1 MVVGWV
7 IGVAVPLLLMWAPS
21 WSWVV
26 AANLLLGV
34 HDGLTSSTLVIMTTD
49 LVGPERRGAAMG
61 VSAGAG
67 YLGVAGAAFLAGLV
81 AWRAGLRPEPFLV
94 GLGCALAGLAIAV
107 VLLRDTSAHVEHEA
121 SSAAPG
127 PLDRPPLRETV
138 AVVSVRDRT
147 MSSCVQAGFFNQFND
162 AVAWGIFPLVFASRG
177 LTLAQIATLA
187 AIYPAV
193 WGVGQFAT
201 GALSDAFDRRR
212 VIAWGMWIQA
222 LALSLVVPSGG
233 LATAGVAVVTL
244 EGLGARRLPA
254 VARRRPRRRCRRRRP
269 VRGRARP
276 ARGDRRRRGADR
288 GVGGPRRPP
297 DARRRSS
304 ATAAGARRRSAMTCG
319 HIRRVHPAPRARL
332 PWPFGSRRPA

>member
-1 MVVGWV
+1 
-7 IGVAVPLLLMWAPS
+7 
-21 WSWVV
+21 
-26 AANLLLGV
+26 
-34 HDGLTSSTLVIMTTD
+34 
-49 LVGPERRGAAMG
+49 MG

-127 PLDRPPLRETV
+127 PLDRPRLRETV

-244 EGLGARRLPA
+244 GAGTAMVYPTLLAAVGDGAGPRWRASALGVYRLWRDAGLVAGAVVGGLFADVLGLPA
-254 VARRRPRRRCRRRRP
+254 AIAVVAALTAASGVLVALRMPAAGRPRPRRE
-269 VRGRARP
+269 RA
-276 ARGDRRRRGADR
+276 
-288 GVGGPRRPP
+288 
-297 DARRRSS
+297 DARR
-304 ATAAGARRRSAMTCG
+304 
-319 HIRRVHPAPRARL
+319 
-332 PWPFGSRRPA
+332 